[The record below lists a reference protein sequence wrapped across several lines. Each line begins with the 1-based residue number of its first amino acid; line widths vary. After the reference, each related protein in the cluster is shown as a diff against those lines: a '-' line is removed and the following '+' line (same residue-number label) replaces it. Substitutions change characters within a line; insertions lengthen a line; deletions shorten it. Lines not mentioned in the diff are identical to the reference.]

1 MSMIMLVV
9 VIRYQGAKLIG
20 TTNQPI
26 SDDMK
31 RRIIIF
37 YNPICMK
44 YQIAI
49 EHRSYSSEY
58 LHWISESFTEYSICF
73 NSRPPFPTVSND
85 TKNGGEDKKK
95 NNIPTYYSF
104 QTQMMVLLVSY

>member
-1 MSMIMLVV
+1 MLVV

-49 EHRSYSSEY
+49 EHHSYSSEY

-73 NSRPPFPTVSND
+73 NIIKNYSEKVWLSNHPLSQATGTAAVAEKD
-85 TKNGGEDKKK
+85 ALE
-95 NNIPTYYSF
+95 
-104 QTQMMVLLVSY
+104 Q